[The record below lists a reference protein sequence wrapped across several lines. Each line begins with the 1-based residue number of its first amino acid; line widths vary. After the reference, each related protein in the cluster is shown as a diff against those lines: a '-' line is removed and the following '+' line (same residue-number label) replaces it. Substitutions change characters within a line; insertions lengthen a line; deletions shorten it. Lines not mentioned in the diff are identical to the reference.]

1 MYSTA
6 ENITAQNTPT
16 NKGYFGMAFRG
27 KFPEIPP
34 EEACSTSTDPLKQE
48 IKVPRLYDVAII
60 EASEGK
66 NCRNH
71 FWTGEQR
78 KGIQEVTVDDANNRM
93 WTQGYEMSTSAPQSS
108 TPLQNVTNMVDAQ
121 KWLVEEKIGR
131 DYVIVV
137 CQKKYL
143 STIPSSY
150 GRRMLYNN
158 CNKHHH
164 IKQR

>member
-1 MYSTA
+1 MQA
-6 ENITAQNTPT
+6 
-16 NKGYFGMAFRG
+16 
-27 KFPEIPP
+27 
-34 EEACSTSTDPLKQE
+34 PL
-48 IKVPRLYDVAII
+48 L
-60 EASEGK
+60 EGEYK
-66 NCRNH
+66 
-71 FWTGEQR
+71 
-78 KGIQEVTVDDANNRM
+78 KGIQEVTVDDANKRM
-93 WTQGYEMSTSAPQSS
+93 WAQGYKMSTSAPQSS

-150 GRRMLYNN
+150 GRRMWYNN

-164 IKQR
+164 IKQRWMDASL